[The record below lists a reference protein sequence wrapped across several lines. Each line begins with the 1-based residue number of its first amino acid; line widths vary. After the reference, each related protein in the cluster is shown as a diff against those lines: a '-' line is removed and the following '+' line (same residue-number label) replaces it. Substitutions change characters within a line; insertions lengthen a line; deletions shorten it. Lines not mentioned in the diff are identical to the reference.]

1 MGTDVVWIGGPTGA
15 GKTTVA
21 RRLVQRWGL
30 RLYSADTRT
39 WVHRDRAVAA
49 GMEAAIWFESTPPA
63 ERATASLEQRR
74 TLLLRDER
82 SPMVL
87 DDVLSLPAAPLV
99 VAEGDV
105 IAPKL
110 VDPARAVWLD
120 PVVDFQLRHRSAA
133 WVEIGSPVDEA
144 RSLGIPTVS
153 VEGMRRVYDVVNE
166 VEELLAAPL
175 RSGPHASSVD
185 EVRALLRTANLD
197 IVHQIR
203 AGCARPW
210 ATAEPDTQVRSF
222 VCECGDASCDR
233 DVDATVGDAA
243 VSPVIADGHASPQ

>member
-1 MGTDVVWIGGPTGA
+1 VAQHVLWIGGPTGA

-39 WVHRDRAVAA
+39 WVHRDRALAA
-49 GMEAAIWFESTPPA
+49 GVDAAIWFESTPSA

-82 SPMVL
+82 APMVL
-87 DDVLSLPAAPLV
+87 DDVLSLPTAPLV

-105 IAPKL
+105 IAPNL

-120 PVVDFQLRHRSAA
+120 PVVSFQLRHRSAA

-144 RSLGIPTVS
+144 RAFGIPTVA
-153 VEGMRRVYDVVNE
+153 VDGMRSVHDVVQE
-166 VEELLAAPL
+166 VEDLFAELLH
-175 RSGPHASSVD
+175 SGPHASSTD
-185 EVRALLRTANLD
+185 ERRALLRGANLD
-197 IVHQIR
+197 IVDQIR
-203 AGCARPW
+203 TGCARPW

-222 VCECGDASCDR
+222 VCECGDDSCGD
-233 DVDATVGDAA
+233 DVAVTVGDAA
-243 VSPVIADGHASPQ
+243 RAPVIAEGHALPR